1 MSRITRILVPTDFS
15 ETSDAALIYAR
26 QLAGSLGASL
36 HLVHVFDD
44 PYGDALVAEV
54 SASVYESMRASAIA
68 AARRELIR
76 RLPAEDRQRFRGS
89 SAMVTGLAADA
100 IVEYAADHSMDL
112 IVMGTHGR
120 SGFAH
125 LLLGSVAEQVV
136 RSAHCPV
143 LTVRA
148 GAVEPD
154 REVVEEAVAAV
165 A

>member
-1 MSRITRILVPTDFS
+1 VNRITRILVPTDFS

-68 AARRELIR
+68 AARRELMR

-112 IVMGTHGR
+112 IVMGTQGR

-154 REVVEEAVAAV
+154 REVEEEAVAAV